1 MNLRLLLLPFSFLYG
16 LIMRVRNF
24 LYDKDILSSYS
35 PSLPVICIGNLSVG
49 GTGKTPH
56 TEYLIRLL
64 KENHRI
70 ATLSRGYGR
79 KTKGFH
85 YVETNSTASACG
97 DEPLQLKKK
106 FGREVI
112 ISVDEDREHGIRKLF
127 HEHSYLDLII
137 LDDAFQHRKV
147 RAGLNILLSDYS
159 TPYYKDH
166 VLPAGNLREAKS
178 GVRRADVVII
188 TKCPPGMTEEEK
200 KKIRALI
207 PVKDVLFSTISY
219 AVPRLLSDDEEHLF
233 PVPLSGILMLSGIA
247 NNKPL
252 KAYLGSQTRQLSSLE
267 FPDHHDYTIA
277 DIDKLMAGFESMSEK
292 NNIIV
297 TSEKD
302 AMRLKPPEIVKLIS
316 KLPVY
321 YVPIHIE
328 FSNDDRERFHQ
339 IIIRYVDENK
349 RGGGIH

>member
-16 LIMRVRNF
+16 LVMRVRNF
-24 LYDKDILSSYS
+24 LYDKDIFSSYS

-79 KTKGFH
+79 RTRGFR
-85 YVETNSTASACG
+85 YVETNSPASACG

-106 FGREVI
+106 FGRDVI
-112 ISVDEDREHGIRKLF
+112 ICVDEDREHGIRKIF
-127 HEHSYLDLII
+127 HEHSDLDLII
-137 LDDAFQHRKV
+137 LDDAFQHRNV
-147 RAGLNILLSDYS
+147 RAGLNILLSDYT

-166 VLPAGNLREAKS
+166 VLPAGNLREVKS

-188 TKCPPGMTEEEK
+188 TKCPAGLTEEEK
-200 KKIRALI
+200 KKIKALI
-207 PVKDVLFSTISY
+207 PVQDVLFSTISY
-219 AVPRLLSDDEEHLF
+219 ALPRQLSDDRELPF
-233 PVPLSGILMLSGIA
+233 PGLLSGILMLSGIA

-252 KAYLGSQTRQLSSLE
+252 KAFLGAQTRQLTCLE
-267 FPDHHDYTIA
+267 FPDHHDYTTA
-277 DIDKLMAGFESMSEK
+277 DMDKLIAGFESMSEK

-302 AMRLKPPEIVKLIS
+302 AMRLKSPEIVKLIS
-316 KLPVY
+316 KLPVF

-328 FSNDDRERFHQ
+328 FSKDDRERFHQ
-339 IIIRYVDENK
+339 IIIRYVDKNK